1 MADSSVQ
8 EDLVWIQPILN
19 KAGYKAAVAESEG
32 TPVPKFHTWSFLEM
46 ASLEAAFGSD
56 LAHHLV
62 HEGLIQV
69 DSPAPAPRQSAPPPS
84 QSLAPPSQSLPPPRQ
99 PGEMLWP
106 RQTPTP
112 TTASKTTGSPLNKRY
127 YTPARQACRDRAAA
141 AAVLPGYP
149 KINPAPKENKKE
161 EPKKQSRTE
170 RAQTTLFGGQF
181 A

>member
-69 DSPAPAPRQSAPPPS
+69 DSPAPAPRQSAPPP
-84 QSLAPPSQSLPPPRQ
+84 
-99 PGEMLWP
+99 
-106 RQTPTP
+106 
-112 TTASKTTGSPLNKRY
+112 N
-127 YTPARQACRDRAAA
+127 RAAA